1 MTDYTPYQQKIIQ
14 RYYDN
19 LDSISLQKL
28 SELVADLYLSEGKKR
43 QKLWDRAKLAMEK
56 AKIPPS
62 RIDAILQSDSPEQL
76 AKLVAELSGKQ

>member
-1 MTDYTPYQQKIIQ
+1 MADYTPYQQKIIQ

-28 SELVADLYLSEGKKR
+28 SDLVADLYLSEGKKR

-56 AKIPPS
+56 AKVPTS
-62 RIDAILQSDSPEQL
+62 RIEAVLQSDSPEQL
-76 AKLVAELSGKQ
+76 AKLVEELSGKA